1 MPDLKF
7 QPPRRLAPSARAA
20 FAGALVLACAWA
32 APVAQAQ
39 TLTGALTQAYR
50 VNPNLRA
57 QRARLRAAQAQL
69 SEARAGWRPSVHL
82 SGSAGS
88 EHIDTAL
95 APEIGGSELKRNL
108 APRSV
113 SLAVEQSLYDGGR
126 TTASVNRAGN
136 TIRAEQA
143 RLAQTEQTVFVSVA
157 KAYLDVLLARQVLDL
172 ERHNVETLR
181 QQLRAT
187 KLREQ
192 AGELTPTDVYQA
204 QARLAQAR
212 ARQRRA
218 QARVAEARASY
229 VRAVGNEPQELGAP
243 GPLGDL
249 PGSLTQALQ
258 QARDANPQL
267 SQARYAVAAA
277 HDNTRSVR
285 AASRPSLSL
294 TGELRHDNDD
304 TIFTKRTDT
313 QRIMLNAEMPLYSG
327 GADDARERR
336 AEDTAAQRTAELDA
350 RRQQVTETVT
360 AAWEAWQAAKAELD
374 ALREQRRAAESALK
388 GVRAEQRA
396 GSRTV
401 LDVLNAQQEFLNA
414 QVSLASARH
423 DQRLAAYR
431 LLAATGRLTAGT
443 LNLAVPLEK

>member
-1 MPDLKF
+1 MPLRRVA
-7 QPPRRLAPSARAA
+7 PPRGAVAAA
-20 FAGALVLACAWA
+20 FGAALLAASVLH
-32 APVAQAQ
+32 AQ
-39 TLTGALTQAYR
+39 TLTGALAQAYR
-50 VNPNLRA
+50 ANPDLRA
-57 QRARLRAAQAQL
+57 QRARLRGAHAQL
-69 SEARAGWRPSVHL
+69 SEAQAGWRPSVRL
-82 SGSAGS
+82 SGGAGS

-95 APEIGGSELKRNL
+95 APEIGGTDLKRNL

-113 SLAVEQSLYDGGR
+113 SLAVEQSLYDGGK
-126 TTASVNRAGN
+126 TSASVSRADN
-136 TIRAEQA
+136 TIRAERA
-143 RLAQTEQTVFVSVA
+143 RLEQTEQNVFVSVA
-157 KAYLDVLLARQVLDL
+157 KAYLDVLLTQQVSEL
-172 ERHNVETLR
+172 EQHNVETLR

-187 KLREQ
+187 RLREQ

-218 QARVAEARASY
+218 QARLAEARASY
-229 VRAVGNEPQELGAP
+229 VRAVGTEPQDLSAP
-243 GPLGDL
+243 GPLPGL
-249 PGSLTQALQ
+249 PATRSQALQ
-258 QARDANPQL
+258 HARDANPLL

-294 TGELRHDNDD
+294 TGEIRHDNDD

-313 QRIMLNAEMPLYSG
+313 QRIMLNAEIPLYSG

-336 AEDTAAQRTAELDA
+336 AEDAAAQRTAELDA
-350 RRQQVTETVT
+350 RRKQVTESVT
-360 AAWEAWQAAKAELD
+360 SAWEAWQAATAELD
-374 ALREQRRAAESALK
+374 ALREQRRASLSALN

-401 LDVLNAQQEFLNA
+401 LDVLNAQQEYLNA

-431 LLAATGRLTAGT
+431 LLAAMGRLTASS
-443 LNLAVPLEK
+443 LKLSLAVSK